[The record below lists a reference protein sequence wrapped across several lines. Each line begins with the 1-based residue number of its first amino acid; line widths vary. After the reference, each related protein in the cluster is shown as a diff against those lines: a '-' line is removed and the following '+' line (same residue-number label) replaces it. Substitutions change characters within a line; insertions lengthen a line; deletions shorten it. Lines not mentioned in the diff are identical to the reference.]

1 MAIKGNGKIDI
12 GTINSEAASGVK
24 NFNAEVMMT
33 AIEASKRSKVP
44 VIFFGN
50 PGAGK
55 TATIEAWAESN
66 GYHVEVLIGSHYSQ
80 DEILGFPVN
89 NGKDYLE
96 ILEPEWYHNIME
108 AKKNGKPSVLFLDE
122 LSMTP
127 GNVQGSLLQLCFER
141 KIRGNKKLPDDCIV
155 LSAANYKK
163 NLPGWTEM
171 IAPAL
176 NRFCIINLL
185 PGSPNGD
192 LLSASLAL
200 VKEFTQSL
208 HTPAIQVPTWND
220 YEFDEATERDFMAQ
234 VQNSFTTMITKYCR
248 AGKNDSSLGKIDLRN
263 VRYDGVF
270 DREDSIPEIYN
281 FLSGRTMSYYARVV
295 KALCE
300 MGVQPGNG
308 IYKKFI
314 DGLIG
319 LGTNSWDDDS
329 KDVYLAQMS
338 KYQEMTYAMTE
349 SLIRRFSKKRERK
362 VQKDAAPKSESKLQ
376 LFDKD
381 SISGKVNNFLSEVN
395 DDEAQWKSGEFT
407 KLIRQIFTEFDPS
420 NVKKS
425 LETSIGKENGILK
438 FRADFEAIE
447 LFADS
452 LSKKK
457 SSSAEWSI
465 LSPYENT
472 INQVLSKFRYY
483 YTASAMDIEMDNI

>member
-1 MAIKGNGKIDI
+1 MAMRSGKIDI
-12 GTINSEAASGVK
+12 GEINSEAVTGTK
-24 NFNAEVMMT
+24 NINAEIIMT
-33 AIEASKRSKVP
+33 AIEASRRSKVP
-44 VIFFGN
+44 VLFFGN
-50 PGAGK
+50 PGQGK
-55 TATIEAWAESN
+55 TATINAWAEEN
-66 GYHVEVLIGSHYSQ
+66 GYHVETLIGSHYSQ

-108 AKKNGKPSVLFLDE
+108 AKKAGKPTVLFLDE

-141 KIRGNKKLPDDCIV
+141 KIRGNKSLPEDCIV

-163 NLPGWTEM
+163 NLPGWAEI
-171 IAPAL
+171 IAPEL

-192 LLSASLAL
+192 ILSASLAV

-208 HTPAIQVPTWND
+208 YTPKVNVPSWND
-220 YEFDEATERDFMAQ
+220 YEFDEETTKDFMTQ
-234 VQNSFTTMITKYCR
+234 VQNSFTTMISKYCK
-248 AGKNDSSLGKIDLRN
+248 AGKSDSSLGKIDLRN
-263 VRYDGVF
+263 IRYDGVF
-270 DREDSIPEIYN
+270 DREDSIPEVYN
-281 FLSGRTMSYYARVV
+281 FLTGRTMSYYARVV
-295 KALCE
+295 KSLCE
-300 MGVQPGNG
+300 MGVQTSNG
-308 IYKKFI
+308 IYKKFV

-319 LGTNSWDDDS
+319 LGTNSWDDSS

-362 VQKDAAPKSESKLQ
+362 VQKETPKAESKLQ

-381 SISGKVNNFLSEVN
+381 SINGKINTFLSEVN
-395 DDEAQWKSGEFT
+395 DDESQWKSGEFT
-407 KLIRQIFTEFDPS
+407 KLIRQIFTEFDPT
-420 NVKKS
+420 NLKKS
-425 LETSIGKENGILK
+425 LNTAFSKENGILK

-457 SSSAEWSI
+457 SSSSEWAI

-483 YTASAMDIEMDNI
+483 YIASAMDIESSQI